1 MHNPTRATT
10 SRDITFIEGSD
21 KILNSTRKTTDFMT
35 ILYIGVVNIYIKVLV
50 GRIFSILVVI
60 SGIMC

>member
-1 MHNPTRATT
+1 MHDPTM

-21 KILNSTRKTTDFMT
+21 EILNSTRKTTDIKT

-50 GRIFSILVVI
+50 GKIFSILVVI
-60 SGIMC
+60 TGIMC

>member
-1 MHNPTRATT
+1 MHDPST

-21 KILNSTRKTTDFMT
+21 EILNSTRKTTDFKT
-35 ILYIGVVNIYIKVLV
+35 ILYIGVVNIYIKVLL
-50 GRIFSILVVI
+50 GRILSILVVI

>member
-1 MHNPTRATT
+1 MHDPTT

-21 KILNSTRKTTDFMT
+21 KILNSTRKTTDIKT

-60 SGIMC
+60 TGIIC

>member
-1 MHNPTRATT
+1 MHGPTT

-21 KILNSTRKTTDFMT
+21 EILNSTRKTTDIKT

-50 GRIFSILVVI
+50 GRIFSILVII